1 MAKSLRSKRELR
13 NRGVLR
19 EKVFGPAEKAREQRL
34 AEKVKARL
42 KQQKGEEDV
51 DDMEVDKEE
60 TENKPKVSTSGWRG
74 ARNDDYKKKNSTKNR
89 KQLVFK
95 KKMKSKK

>member
-1 MAKSLRSKRELR
+1 MLRD
-13 NRGVLR
+13 
-19 EKVFGPAEKAREQRL
+19 KVFGPVEKAREQRL

-51 DDMEVDKEE
+51 EDMEVDKEE
-60 TENKPKVSTSGWRG
+60 ANKPKVSTSGWRG
-74 ARNDDYKKKNSTKNR
+74 ARNDDYKKKNSTKSR